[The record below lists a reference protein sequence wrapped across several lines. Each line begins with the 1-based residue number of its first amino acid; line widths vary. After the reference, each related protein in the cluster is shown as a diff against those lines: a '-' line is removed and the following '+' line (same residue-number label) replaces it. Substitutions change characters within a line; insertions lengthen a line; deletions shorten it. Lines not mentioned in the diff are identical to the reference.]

1 MAINPLK
8 PVVNNIFL
16 TTSFV
21 DIYTVSQTVNRFGID
36 AACFNNTSSSNVT
49 YTVRI
54 VQSGSGDLEDE
65 LITEKT
71 IRAKDN
77 DLATGIIGQ
86 SLVAGGIIQ
95 AKASVNGVVSVSI
108 TGTEIT

>member
-1 MAINPLK
+1 MASSPLK
-8 PVVNNIFL
+8 PIISSVFL

-21 DIYTVSQTVNRFGID
+21 DLYTVPAAVTRFGID

-49 YTVRI
+49 YTVRVI
-54 VQSGSGDLEDE
+54 QSGSGALEDE

-86 SLVAGGIIQ
+86 ALVTGGIIQ
-95 AKASVNGVVSVSI
+95 AKASVTGVVSVSI